1 MELPNHPIEVIGTRH
16 GEKLFEVLLSREE
29 MVSARDLGEY
39 YCVPPDLRDLN
50 YGKFMDQGELKISD
64 AIDYNSHNTTR
75 LNLLEMQEMLMKLQ
89 FIQSMMDEERVVVEE

>member
-1 MELPNHPIEVIGTRH
+1 
-16 GEKLFEVLLSREE
+16 
-29 MVSARDLGEY
+29 
-39 YCVPPDLRDLN
+39 
-50 YGKFMDQGELKISD
+50 MDQGELKISD